1 MSKVFDYKLIMM
13 LGLSIVVYFLYREIE
28 HLNKR
33 LAEVE
38 KSTQTI
44 DLVPIKQEKTNDAT
58 EINTVEQV
66 HNSLNEMNKHNTIEE
81 YSNELYSHDKL
92 DTNTNEHDPLM
103 VDSIINMIKDDKKE
117 QIENNENQAE
127 NQDDNHKN
135 QEIQED
141 DHNNKVDIQDV
152 PVTMTNEHLIVSD
165 VNDEVKESYALEY
178 LNKCKLDELHVI
190 ANKINININLE
201 NGKKKK
207 KADLAKEI
215 FENQ

>member
-127 NQDDNHKN
+127 NHTN

-141 DHNNKVDIQDV
+141 NHNKKVDIQDV